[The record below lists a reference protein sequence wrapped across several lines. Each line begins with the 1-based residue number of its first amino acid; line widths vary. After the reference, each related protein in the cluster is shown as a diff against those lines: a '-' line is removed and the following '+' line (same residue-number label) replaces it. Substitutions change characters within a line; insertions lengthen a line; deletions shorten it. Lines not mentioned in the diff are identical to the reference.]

1 MYVSLNIRFEVYFLY
16 DRHNNYIW
24 SSHLSVLSMY
34 TLMLKYM
41 YYIFRH
47 ALLNLF
53 FFVIKILNWNVD
65 IQFLRVFLYFLLA
78 LYTIYVLFPS
88 VRKKNNIVIVDWLGL
103 YAISAI
109 LNYLVSFLDD
119 GCSEE
124 IFILL
129 IKT

>member
-1 MYVSLNIRFEVYFLY
+1 
-16 DRHNNYIW
+16 
-24 SSHLSVLSMY
+24 
-34 TLMLKYM
+34 MLIYS
-41 YYIFRH
+41 FWE
-47 ALLNLF
+47 F
-53 FFVIKILNWNVD
+53 
-65 IQFLRVFLYFLLA
+65 FLYFLLA